1 MRSERLA
8 ASSAD
13 REFAAKLTLPKGA
26 GPFPAIVCIHP
37 ASDASRDHFLFL
49 HLEALLPPLGIAVAR
64 FDRRGNDVPF
74 LDQARDVEAVLE
86 ALAARPDIDPDRLG
100 LWGFSQGAWVAPL
113 VASRSAQG
121 ARVAFLIL
129 VAATGVS
136 PVEQMRYA
144 TAKQARAAGRTEA
157 EVEALLA
164 LRAAFEDFGRG
175 ARPRAEVQA
184 LIDRAKAEPWFEH
197 AHVRPELPDE
207 PGFFPDRD
215 FDPAPYI
222 AAVHVPTL
230 LFYGEDDEWQP
241 TDASV
246 AAWERAGTRDLMIAR
261 IPKTGHAPT
270 AAGGTDIASV
280 LPRYTDTLGAWIR
293 RVSRTG

>member
-13 REFAAKLTLPKGA
+13 REFTTKLTLPKGA
-26 GPFPAIVCIHP
+26 GPFPAIVCVHP
-37 ASDASRDHFLFL
+37 ASEPSRDHFLFL

-74 LDQARDVEAVLE
+74 DDQARDVEAVLE
-86 ALAARPDIDPDRLG
+86 ALVARPDIDATRLG

-113 VASRSAQG
+113 VASRSDN
-121 ARVAFLIL
+121 VAFLIL

-144 TAKQARAAGRTEA
+144 TSMQARAAGHSEA

-164 LRAAFEDFGRG
+164 LRVAFEDFGRG
-175 ARPRAEVQA
+175 ARPRSEVQA
-184 LIDRAKAEPWFEH
+184 LIDRAKAEPWFER
-197 AHVRPELPDE
+197 AYVRSELPE
-207 PGFFPDRD
+207 HPGFWPDRD
-215 FDPAPYI
+215 FDPAPVI

-270 AAGGTDIASV
+270 APGGTDVASV
-280 LPRYTDTLGAWIR
+280 LPRYTDTLSAWIK
-293 RVSRTG
+293 RVARVA

>member
-13 REFAAKLTLPKGA
+13 REFTAKITLPKAA

-37 ASDASRDHFLFL
+37 ASDPTRDHFLFL
-49 HLEALLPPLGIAVAR
+49 HLEALLPPLGVAVVR

-74 LDQARDVEAVLE
+74 LDQARDVEAVLA
-86 ALAARPDIDPDRLG
+86 ALAARPDIDAAGIG
-100 LWGFSQGAWVAPL
+100 LFGFSQGAWVAPL
-113 VASRSAQG
+113 VASRSDK
-121 ARVAFLIL
+121 VAFLIL

-157 EVEALLA
+157 EVDAALA
-164 LRAAFEDFGRG
+164 LRGAFEDFGRG
-175 ARPRAEVQA
+175 ARPRDEVQA
-184 LIDRAKAEPWFEH
+184 LIDGAKAEPWFEH
-197 AHVRPELPDE
+197 AHVPPELPDR
-207 PGFFPDRD
+207 PGSFPDRD
-215 FDPAPYI
+215 FDPAPFI

-230 LFYGEDDEWQP
+230 IFYGEDDEWQP
-241 TDASV
+241 TEASV
-246 AAWERAGTRDLMIAR
+246 AAWERAGTRHLMIAR

-270 AAGGTDIASV
+270 APGGTDVASV
-280 LPRYTDTLGAWIR
+280 LPRYTDTLGAWVK
-293 RVSRTG
+293 RVARTE

>member
-1 MRSERLA
+1 MRSERLT

-13 REFAAKLTLPKGA
+13 REFTAKLTLPKGS

-37 ASDASRDHFLFL
+37 ANDPSRDHFLFL

-64 FDRRGNDVPF
+64 FDRRGSDVPF
-74 LDQARDVEAVLE
+74 VDQARDVEAVLD
-86 ALAARPDIDPDRLG
+86 ALAARPDIDAARIG
-100 LWGFSQGAWVAPL
+100 LWGFSQGAWIAPL

-129 VAATGVS
+129 VAVAGVS
-136 PVEQMRYA
+136 PAEQLRYV
-144 TAKQARAAGRTEA
+144 TAKQAGADRQGAL
-157 EVEALLA
+157 EVEAPPTLGVA
-164 LRAAFEDFGRG
+164 SED
-175 ARPRAEVQA
+175 
-184 LIDRAKAEPWFEH
+184 L
-197 AHVRPELPDE
+197 
-207 PGFFPDRD
+207 D
-215 FDPAPYI
+215 FDPVPLI

-246 AAWERAGTRDLMIAR
+246 AAWEQAGTRDLMIAR

-270 AAGGTDIASV
+270 APGGTDVASV
-280 LPRYTDTLGAWIR
+280 LPRYTDTLGAWIT
-293 RVSRTG
+293 RVCRTV

>member
-1 MRSERLA
+1 VRSERLA

-13 REFAAKLTLPKGA
+13 REFTAKLSLPKGT

-37 ASDASRDHFLFL
+37 AGDPTRDHFLFL
-49 HLEALLPPLGIAVAR
+49 HLEALLPPLGVAVAR
-64 FDRRGNDVPF
+64 FERRGNDVPF
-74 LDQARDVEAVLE
+74 DDQARDVEAVLE
-86 ALAARPDIDPDRLG
+86 ALAARPDIDAARLG

-113 VASRSAQG
+113 VASRSA
-121 ARVAFLIL
+121 RVAFLIL

-136 PVEQMRYA
+136 PVEQTRYA
-144 TAKQARAAGRTEA
+144 AATQARAAGRTEA

-164 LRAAFEDFGRG
+164 LRAAFEEFGRG

-184 LIDRAKAEPWFEH
+184 LVDRAKGEAWFEH

-215 FDPAPYI
+215 FDPAPVI

-230 LFYGEDDEWQP
+230 LFYGDDDAWQP

-246 AAWERAGTRDLMIAR
+246 AAWEKAGTKDLMIAR
-261 IPKTGHAPT
+261 IPRMGHAPT
-270 AAGGTDIASV
+270 EAGGTDVASV
-280 LPRYTDTLGAWIR
+280 LPRYTDTLGAWIK
-293 RVSRTG
+293 RVARTA

>member
-1 MRSERLA
+1 LRSERLA

-13 REFAAKLTLPKGA
+13 REFTAKLTLPKGT
-26 GPFPAIVCIHP
+26 GPFPAVVCVHP
-37 ASDASRDHFLFL
+37 ASDPTRDHFLFL
-49 HLEALLPPLGIAVAR
+49 HLEALLPPLGVAVAR

-74 LDQARDVEAVLE
+74 SDQARDVEAVLA
-86 ALAARPDIDPDRLG
+86 ALAARPDIDAARLG

-113 VASRSAQG
+113 VASRSS
-121 ARVAFLIL
+121 RVAFLIL

-136 PVEQMRYA
+136 PVEQMRYG
-144 TAKQARAAGRTEA
+144 TAKQARAAGHAEA

-164 LRAAFEDFGRG
+164 LRAGVEDFGRG
-175 ARPRAEVQA
+175 SRPRAQVQA

-197 AHVRPELPDE
+197 AHVRPELPDG
-207 PGFFPDRD
+207 PGFWPDMD
-215 FDPAPYI
+215 FDPAPVI
-222 AAVHVPTL
+222 AAVHVPAL

-261 IPKTGHAPT
+261 IPKTGHAPVSP
-270 AAGGTDIASV
+270 GGTDISSV
-280 LPRYTDTLGAWIR
+280 LPRYTDTLGAWIK
-293 RVSRTG
+293 RVAKTE

>member
-1 MRSERLA
+1 MRSERLV

-13 REFAAKLTLPKGA
+13 REFTAKLTLPKGT
-26 GPFPAIVCIHP
+26 GPFPAIVGIHP
-37 ASDASRDHFLFL
+37 ANDGSRDHFLFL
-49 HLEALLPPLGIAVAR
+49 HLEGLLPPLGAAVAR

-86 ALAARPDIDPDRLG
+86 ALAARPDIDASRLG

-113 VASRSAQG
+113 VASRSD
-121 ARVAFLIL
+121 RVAFLIL
-129 VAATGVS
+129 VAAAGVS
-136 PVEQMRYA
+136 PVEQMRYG
-144 TAKQARAAGRTEA
+144 TAKQARDAGHTEA
-157 EVEALLA
+157 EVAGLLA
-164 LRAAFEDFGRG
+164 LRTAFEDFGRG

-184 LIDRAKAEPWFEH
+184 LIDRARAEPWFER
-197 AHVRPELPDE
+197 AHVRPELPEE

-241 TDASV
+241 TDVSV

-261 IPKTGHAPT
+261 LPKAGHAPT
-270 AAGGTDIASV
+270 APGGTDIASV
-280 LPRYTDTLGAWIR
+280 LPRYTDTLGAWVKRIA
-293 RVSRTG
+293 RTA

>member
-13 REFAAKLTLPKGA
+13 REFTAKLSLPKGA

-49 HLEALLPPLGIAVAR
+49 HLEALLPPLGVAVAR
-64 FDRRGNDVPF
+64 FDRRGNGVPF
-74 LDQARDVEAVLE
+74 ADQARDVEAVLE
-86 ALAARPDIDPDRLG
+86 ALAARPDIDATRLG
-100 LWGFSQGAWVAPL
+100 LWGFSQGAWIAPL
-113 VASRSAQG
+113 VASRSS
-121 ARVAFLIL
+121 RVAFLIL

-144 TAKQARAAGRTEA
+144 TATQARAAGHSEA
-157 EVEALLA
+157 EVDSLLA
-164 LRAAFEDFGRG
+164 LRTAYEDFARG
-175 ARPRAEVQA
+175 LLARAEVQP
-184 LIDRAKAEPWFEH
+184 LIDRAKGEPWFGRSW
-197 AHVRPELPDE
+197 VRPELPAE
-207 PGFFPDRD
+207 AGFLHDMD
-215 FDPAPYI
+215 FDPVPVI
-222 AAVHVPTL
+222 AAVRVPTL

-246 AAWERAGTRDLMIAR
+246 AVWERTGTRDLMVVR

-270 AAGGTDIASV
+270 TPGGTDAASV
-280 LPRYTDTLGAWIR
+280 LPRYTDTLGAWIK
-293 RVSRTG
+293 RVARLT